1 MKTLAVEE
9 ELPQCEVDRS
19 NATEYLRNGL
29 VLHQNGRHRRRASVS
44 ARHLSTLTMIR
55 IVQKGQ
61 GTAIGGP
68 ASCYG
73 ESVVPQPYPAPP
85 NALMASWR
93 LEMGLPQGPARA
105 VTEPQDDI
113 DG

>member
-1 MKTLAVEE
+1 MKTLG
-9 ELPQCEVDRS
+9 
-19 NATEYLRNGL
+19 NGERKL
-29 VLHQNGRHRRRASVS
+29 
-44 ARHLSTLTMIR
+44 TLGGGVYHSG

-61 GTAIGGP
+61 GTAIGRP

-73 ESVVPQPYPAPP
+73 ESVVPQPNPAPP
-85 NALMASWR
+85 NALTASWR